1 MVLGFI
7 LYETIDIAYNVGKLG
22 YNGVTGLY
30 NWYYDIKT
38 EDDQEKERLDR
49 LENKIDKI
57 SRLFEDNSLKE
68 KINELNLKI
77 KDK

>member
-7 LYETIDIAYNVGKLG
+7 LYESLDIVYNVGKLS
-22 YNGVTGLY
+22 YNGVAGLY
-30 NWYYDIKT
+30 NWYYDVKSNDVEEI
-38 EDDQEKERLDR
+38 ERLTR

-57 SRLFEDNSLKE
+57 SKLFEDNDLKE

>member
-7 LYETIDIAYNVGKLG
+7 LYETIDIVYNVSKLG
-22 YNGVTGLY
+22 YNSVTGLY

-38 EDDQEKERLDR
+38 EDDKEKERLDR

-57 SRLFEDNSLKE
+57 SKLFEDNDLKE
-68 KINELNLKI
+68 KISELNLKI

>member
-7 LYETIDIAYNVGKLG
+7 LYETIDIAYNVGKIG
-22 YNGVTGLY
+22 YNSVTGLY
-30 NWYYDIKT
+30 NWYYDIKS
-38 EDDQEKERLDR
+38 EEQEEINRLDR

-57 SRLFEDNSLKE
+57 SRLFEDNDLKE

>member
-7 LYETIDIAYNVGKLG
+7 LYETIDIAYNVSKLG
-22 YNGVTGLY
+22 YNSVTGLY

-38 EDDQEKERLDR
+38 EDDKEKERLDR

-57 SRLFEDNSLKE
+57 SKLFEDNDLKE

>member
-7 LYETIDIAYNVGKLG
+7 LYETIDLAYNVGKLG
-22 YNGVTGLY
+22 YNSVTGLY
-30 NWYYDIKT
+30 NWYYNVKS
-38 EDDQEKERLDR
+38 DDVEEIERLTR

-57 SRLFEDNSLKE
+57 SKLFEDHDLKE

>member
-7 LYETIDIAYNVGKLG
+7 LYETIDIAYNVGKIG
-22 YNGVTGLY
+22 YNSVTGLY
-30 NWYYDIKT
+30 NWYYDIKS
-38 EDDQEKERLDR
+38 EEEEEKNRLDR

-57 SRLFEDNSLKE
+57 SRLFEDNDLKE

>member
-7 LYETIDIAYNVGKLG
+7 LYETIDIAYNVSKLG
-22 YNGVTGLY
+22 YNSVTGLY

-38 EDDQEKERLDR
+38 EDDKEKERLDR
-49 LENKIDKI
+49 LENKIDKL
-57 SRLFEDNSLKE
+57 SKLFEDNDLKE

>member
-7 LYETIDIAYNVGKLG
+7 LYETIDIVYNVSKLG
-22 YNGVTGLY
+22 YNSVTGLY

>member
-7 LYETIDIAYNVGKLG
+7 LYETIDVAYNVSKLG
-22 YNGVTGLY
+22 YNSITGLY
-30 NWYYDIKT
+30 NWYYNINS
-38 EDDQEKERLDR
+38 EEQEEKNRLDR

-57 SRLFEDNSLKE
+57 SKLFEDNDLKE